1 MSLTGIAALIAAVSF
16 AVLAGAGVYLSVRFT
31 RVLDDAAT
39 LVRDTRSD
47 QQALFARANT
57 AVDRANAQLDLTE
70 AATASVGELGT
81 AMTELAGQ
89 ASALA
94 GVGRTVAGA
103 VVGGPLGRAAA
114 VAYGVRHAVGVR
126 TGARQR
132 RPLAG
137 QVVAGPE
144 LPAAPSASAAS
155 PAPRQT
161 RQPRQSRV
169 AGPGRRDDP
178 PRVLAGGRGG
188 GRDHGLPA
196 GLLDRPPA
204 VGDAVAGRPPRR
216 RRPGRERRAARRRR
230 PRRRGSPRA
239 SRSAAG
245 PGADWCAGPF
255 GSPATRGCSAG
266 TSGKAWTCIWFG
278 IGPREALRLAQARL
292 VAALTSAAAR
302 YRGPWRD
309 HSQR

>member
-1 MSLTGIAALIAAVSF
+1 MSLTGVAALIAAVSF
-16 AVLAGAGVYLSVRFT
+16 AVLACAGVYLAVRFT

-47 QQALFARANT
+47 QRALFARANT

-94 GVGRTVAGA
+94 GIGRTVAGA

-132 RPLAG
+132 RALAG

-144 LPAAPSASAAS
+144 LPPAAADQ
-155 PAPRQT
+155 PARPA
-161 RQPRQSRV
+161 QP
-169 AGPGRRDDP
+169 
-178 PRVLAGGRGG
+178 
-188 GRDHGLPA
+188 
-196 GLLDRPPA
+196 
-204 VGDAVAGRPPRR
+204 AGRPSRR
-216 RRPGRERRAARRRR
+216 RAGAAR
-230 PRRRGSPRA
+230 
-239 SRSAAG
+239 
-245 PGADWCAGPF
+245 
-255 GSPATRGCSAG
+255 
-266 TSGKAWTCIWFG
+266 
-278 IGPREALRLAQARL
+278 
-292 VAALTSAAAR
+292 
-302 YRGPWRD
+302 
-309 HSQR
+309 